1 MGHTTKKAHLG
12 PLTSLLCLRRFSAVE
27 IRRQL
32 LGLLRAQS
40 LLEKAARFLALR
52 AGKPVRL
59 NARRTVGGDNHINR
73 FQAAP
78 PTLTVSLTLP
88 STSGCSIT
96 E

>member
-1 MGHTTKKAHLG
+1 MGHTTEKAPLG
-12 PLTSLLCLRRFSAVE
+12 PLTRLLCLSCFSAVE

-52 AGKPVRL
+52 SGKPVRL
-59 NARRTVGGDNHINR
+59 NARRTVGGDDDINR

-78 PTLTVSLTLP
+78 PTLTVNLTLP